1 MTKNSQKIKIK
12 FFMDYICEWCC
23 LGRGVLL
30 TLQDRYK
37 FDVEYHLVEIHPDTP
52 ENGMPFERHLRHPE
66 RWIAQMNQLGAPYQ
80 ISFLD
85 KKIFANTKNAL
96 ILGQYAQKLG
106 KINIYTDLLWQ
117 AYMQE
122 GKNISSQ
129 ETVKEIG
136 YRAGISP
143 FQAHEAFID
152 PHYYAGILKNQCLLQ
167 NYGTDLKMSGSGSGS
182 DVLRGTSSR
191 PLRGRLRCLR
201 LFLLMPLKKPARGY
215 KRFGRMD

>member
-1 MTKNSQKIKIK
+1 MSVTKNSQKIKIK

-152 PHYYAGILKNQCLLQ
+152 PHYYASILKNQCLLQ
-167 NYGTDLKMSGSGSGS
+167 NYGTDQVPTFIVNEEYMMIGAQSATTWEKLFET
-182 DVLRGTSSR
+182 LRAT
-191 PLRGRLRCLR
+191 
-201 LFLLMPLKKPARGY
+201 ATEN
-215 KRFGRMD
+215 